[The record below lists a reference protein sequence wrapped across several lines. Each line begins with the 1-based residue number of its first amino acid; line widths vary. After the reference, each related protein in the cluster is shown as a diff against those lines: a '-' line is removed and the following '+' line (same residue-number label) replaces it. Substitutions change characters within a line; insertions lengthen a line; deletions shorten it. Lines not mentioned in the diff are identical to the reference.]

1 MLLSIQQ
8 FSQSGVGS
16 ITLAFY
22 TSVVL
27 INSLSPLAMVI
38 ILRNQE
44 NRLTLSRLTQR
55 VLIFDSCCDL
65 IYASLPLINLLVKFF
80 RLFVYNLKNDVE
92 YVSLSMVVHSRYG
105 GDDSKVPCVY
115 SCTSKQKG
123 HNA

>member
-80 RLFVYNLKNDVE
+80 RLFVYNLKNDFE

-105 GDDSKVPCVY
+105 GDDSKGLCVY

>member
-8 FSQSGVGS
+8 FSQSGVGF

-80 RLFVYNLKNDVE
+80 RLFVFNLKNDFE
-92 YVSLSMVVHSRYG
+92 YVYTLLLKFYSTLSSITHVCS
-105 GDDSKVPCVY
+105 
-115 SCTSKQKG
+115 
-123 HNA
+123 A